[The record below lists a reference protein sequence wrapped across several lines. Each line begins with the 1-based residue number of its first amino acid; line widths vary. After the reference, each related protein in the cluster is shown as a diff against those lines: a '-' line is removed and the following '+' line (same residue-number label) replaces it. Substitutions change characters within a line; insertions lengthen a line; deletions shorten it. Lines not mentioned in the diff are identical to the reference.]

1 MSHGNWYW
9 HELATTDVAGAKAF
23 YTGMFGWGWQ
33 DMDMGEMGVYNV
45 IQQGDEAHGGVMDMP
60 EGQRNA
66 GVPCHWMNYIQVDDV
81 DASAAKAKSLGGQI
95 HAEPFD
101 IPNVGRMS
109 VIQDPQ
115 GAVFSIMTPASE

>member
-9 HELATTDVAGAKAF
+9 HELATTDTDAAKAF
-23 YTGMFGWGWQ
+23 YTEMFGWEWQ
-33 DMDMGEMGVYNV
+33 GMDMGEMGMYHV
-45 IQQGDEAHGGVMDMP
+45 IMHGGEPHGGVMDIP
-60 EGQRNA
+60 EEPKKQ
-66 GVPCHWMNYIQVDDV
+66 GVPPHWMTYIQVDDV
-81 DASAAKAKSLGGQI
+81 DASTAKAKTHGGNI
-95 HAEPFD
+95 LVEPFD